1 MEKLV
6 ILLFLTLLALNIGEE
21 SGVNHPIFHE
31 GEVTDSIF
39 IRLKTADDQLH
50 WFLDLELGE
59 KYCWAHQRYE
69 ILSKVKKKLDKGQ

>member
-21 SGVNHPIFHE
+21 TAVYSPVFYE
-31 GEVTDSIF
+31 GEVSDSIF
-39 IRLKTADDQLH
+39 IKIKTRDDQLH

-59 KYCWAHQRYE
+59 KYCWTHQRYE
-69 ILSKVKKKLDKGQ
+69 ILSKVKKKLDKGH